1 MLFFEE
7 HVMIEVMK
15 SIYPTEYTE
24 KIETFKLKFHDIIKN
39 SNEKLLLLMLKKSRK
54 LFDE

>member
-1 MLFFEE
+1 
-7 HVMIEVMK
+7 MIEVMK

-39 SNEKLLLLMLKKSRK
+39 SNEKNCSLLMLKKSRK